1 MIYYRYRT
9 IELHYHNDV
18 VEYYEWR
25 RVLFMKNIAKKFKDI
40 SSRKKCMFL
49 CISIVALIG
58 VVILNG
64 SVSYAEDTYSIY
76 GVIRKSAEEN
86 EVSYTNSKGSLSDTS
101 YNNET
106 KTTTVKSD
114 DDSEDEPYKG
124 PKHNGKG
131 QNVVLSAASAGDN
144 TKKTDTSDENK
155 VSSEDG
161 GDKNKRKN
169 KSESNIIS
177 KLDNIDTS
185 DLFSN
190 DTIEGTSDE
199 YNNYEIVRGTM
210 PTFSEIMKSNI
221 TKEYFYQG
229 AVAIGQRA
237 DSNYNLRSIIDKD
250 IVKDSFYTSFS
261 SNKKS
266 RKSASSTV
274 YEPGFVSTGSAI
286 NIDEENTGL
295 NSEMTTDADAT
306 VASAGA
312 IMFTNKNELQIN
324 LNNNNQVYAQYADKI
339 LFNTDEMYGDIVLKE
354 EAQAEGDVILASRRI
369 LVDTSKPVIGVF
381 TENKTS
387 YDIKISENGDIIS
400 GLKSVECYIDGKKID
415 ISENNV
421 TKEVCLGYNV
431 KVPVEYVVSLTP
443 SEGKHT
449 LYVKA
454 QDNCGNVTE
463 EKTDII
469 VEKQMPLSVLTLKKF
484 VIHIDPQKLK
494 WKDQIYS
501 DAVVMKNLN
510 DYDIKATVSDIN
522 IEVSR
527 ENDKYRKCKIYMVM
541 PDTGKKVLL
550 KNGNNTGSYSFT
562 IPHGDKIKQNYLRF
576 VGKIYDDKYGM
587 WKNEDISINMKT
599 SYERIE

>member
-1 MIYYRYRT
+1 
-9 IELHYHNDV
+9 
-18 VEYYEWR
+18 
-25 RVLFMKNIAKKFKDI
+25 MKNIAKKFKDI

-101 YNNET
+101 YDNET

-161 GDKNKRKN
+161 GDKNKKKN

-185 DLFSN
+185 DWFSN

-210 PTFSEIMKSNI
+210 PTVSDIMKSNI

-250 IVKDSFYTSFS
+250 IVKDSFYTSSS

-266 RKSASSTV
+266 RKSASSYV

-286 NIDEENTGL
+286 NIDEENMGL

-339 LFNTDEMYGDIVLKE
+339 LFNTDEMDTLKIDFPDDFYGDVVLKE
-354 EAQAEGDVILASRRI
+354 EAQVDSDVILANRRI
-369 LVDTSKPVIGVF
+369 LVDTSKPIIGVL

-400 GLKSVECYIDGKKID
+400 GLKSVECYIDGEKID
-415 ISENNV
+415 I
-421 TKEVCLGYNV
+421 
-431 KVPVEYVVSLTP
+431 
-443 SEGKHT
+443 
-449 LYVKA
+449 
-454 QDNCGNVTE
+454 
-463 EKTDII
+463 
-469 VEKQMPLSVLTLKKF
+469 
-484 VIHIDPQKLK
+484 
-494 WKDQIYS
+494 
-501 DAVVMKNLN
+501 
-510 DYDIKATVSDIN
+510 
-522 IEVSR
+522 
-527 ENDKYRKCKIYMVM
+527 
-541 PDTGKKVLL
+541 
-550 KNGNNTGSYSFT
+550 
-562 IPHGDKIKQNYLRF
+562 
-576 VGKIYDDKYGM
+576 
-587 WKNEDISINMKT
+587 
-599 SYERIE
+599 